1 MGIDMTIPV
10 FRVSDEVK
18 QKPACSATETN
29 KNNEISL
36 VASFEMILSDKRL
49 TEALIRLCGC
59 TSWTAPLLFRNQ
71 RRKVFSRRDPYN
83 SVLKKLERRKK
94 TCCRIFLYLIN
105 HKGICWVIFHDFFF
119 VATWHF
125 SKLTFQKIRAWSWSK
140 LFAKISSG
148 QQN

>member
-59 TSWTAPLLFRNQ
+59 TS
-71 RRKVFSRRDPYN
+71 
-83 SVLKKLERRKK
+83 
-94 TCCRIFLYLIN
+94 
-105 HKGICWVIFHDFFF
+105 
-119 VATWHF
+119 
-125 SKLTFQKIRAWSWSK
+125 
-140 LFAKISSG
+140 
-148 QQN
+148 